1 MKKRWVIALLVV
13 VVGYVVCAYTFN
25 KPMETLPL
33 NPDAG
38 VVAVTIEGT
47 PTREFVD
54 SLGIRSVT
62 FFADP
67 DPELRNY
74 IEQKGHQVLP
84 PNQSSSSLVG
94 HLLFKQMYG
103 ATIVPEAQ
111 DEKPVDADQL
121 ASQIF
126 TQAKSN
132 SIVRLKLSGSE
143 VEPALTKALGTAF
156 FHLGNAGARFLTL
169 HDCEQLAQT
178 PWGKPK

>member
-1 MKKRWVIALLVV
+1 MKKRWVIPLLVV
-13 VVGYVVCAYTFN
+13 LVGYVVCAYTFN

-38 VVAVTIEGT
+38 VVAITIDGT

-62 FFADP
+62 FFANP
-67 DPELRNY
+67 NPELRNY

-84 PNQSSSSLVG
+84 PSQRSSSFVG

-103 ATIVPEAQ
+103 ATVDPEAQ
-111 DEKPVDADQL
+111 YVKPLDADQL
-121 ASQIF
+121 ASQIY

-132 SIVRLKLSGSE
+132 SIVRLKLSGPE
-143 VEPALTKALGTAF
+143 DEPVLTKALGTAF
-156 FHLGNAGARFLTL
+156 FHLGMGGARFLTL
-169 HDCEQLAQT
+169 HDCEQIAQT